1 MSVQAQE
8 QQRHQWL
15 AAIGID
21 SWLPRAP
28 LPGAAPSPDW
38 VATFCSAEADV
49 ERPNESEA
57 SIPGAPSSAQAR
69 RPAGSRIDTAALLA
83 EPMRAAAPAPARS
96 GPADRGLAATDPID
110 RGPTERSPTER
121 SPTHRTASVIDAQP
135 VLPQRAARPEPAPRF
150 KLAWLVR
157 GDMLIVDSLPP
168 HQPEGFS
175 RAHRRLLEGITT
187 ALGIAAD
194 DELSA
199 PFMLP
204 WPMLAGKTLNQ
215 GANEARAAVKR
226 KLENTLAF
234 NPGIRQ
240 LLLLGEAAG
249 VWVTEQE
256 GGLDALQGKVLA
268 LGEGRQA
275 LVTLSLSELLR
286 LPERKAEVWRDLQPF
301 RRDLGHA

>member
-1 MSVQAQE
+1 M
-8 QQRHQWL
+8 
-15 AAIGID
+15 
-21 SWLPRAP
+21 
-28 LPGAAPSPDW
+28 
-38 VATFCSAEADV
+38 
-49 ERPNESEA
+49 
-57 SIPGAPSSAQAR
+57 
-69 RPAGSRIDTAALLA
+69 
-83 EPMRAAAPAPARS
+83 
-96 GPADRGLAATDPID
+96 
-110 RGPTERSPTER
+110 
-121 SPTHRTASVIDAQP
+121 
-135 VLPQRAARPEPAPRF
+135 PQRAARPEPAPRF

-157 GDMLIVDSLPP
+157 GDLLIVDSLPP
-168 HQPEGFS
+168 HQQEGFS

>member
-83 EPMRAAAPAPARS
+83 EPRRAAAPAPAPAPVPP
-96 GPADRGLAATDPID
+96 GPA
-110 RGPTERSPTER
+110 ERSPTER
-121 SPTHRTASVIDAQP
+121 SPTPRTASVVDAQP
-135 VLPQRAARPEPAPRF
+135 VAPQRAARPGPAPRF

-157 GDMLIVDSLPP
+157 GDLLIVDSLPP

-194 DELSA
+194 EALSA

-234 NPGIRQ
+234 NPGICQ

-301 RRDLGHA
+301 RRNLGHA